1 MAKLRKML
9 GKADD
14 AEIVTLM
21 QQIETQSKTTL
32 ARWAADWAKNWYLP
46 IAQAADPTD
55 LCLSH
60 LLDTVQACLEGK
72 ATQKQLKE
80 QLREGR
86 GLAQRMTEPAAQAAA
101 RAIVTAC
108 GVLQTPTNALGFCF
122 YGAAAAAYHELGLER
137 SAADYDS
144 RAQVEFERLSQALK
158 QVMVPDEAD
167 PVQVD
172 WNC

>member
-14 AEIVTLM
+14 VELVTLM
-21 QQIETQSKTTL
+21 RQIETQSKTTL
-32 ARWAADWAKNWYLP
+32 ARWAADCAKNWYLP

-55 LCLSH
+55 LCLSQ
-60 LLDTVQACLEGK
+60 LLDTVRACLEGK

-122 YGAAAAAYHELGLER
+122 YGAAAATYHELGLER

-144 RAQVEFERLSQALK
+144 RACVEFERLSQALE

>member
-14 AEIVTLM
+14 VELVTLM
-21 QQIETQSKTTL
+21 RQIETQSKTTL
-32 ARWAADWAKNWYLP
+32 ARWAADCAKNWYLP
-46 IAQAADPTD
+46 I
-55 LCLSH
+55 
-60 LLDTVQACLEGK
+60 
-72 ATQKQLKE
+72 
-80 QLREGR
+80 
-86 GLAQRMTEPAAQAAA
+86 AQAAA

-122 YGAAAAAYHELGLER
+122 YGAAAAAYHELGLKR
-137 SAADYDS
+137 SAADYG
-144 RAQVEFERLSQALK
+144 RCARVELQRLSQALE

>member
-14 AEIVTLM
+14 VEIVTLM
-21 QQIETQSKTTL
+21 RQIETQGKTTL
-32 ARWAADWAKNWYLP
+32 ARW
-46 IAQAADPTD
+46 
-55 LCLSH
+55 
-60 LLDTVQACLEGK
+60 
-72 ATQKQLKE
+72 
-80 QLREGR
+80 
-86 GLAQRMTEPAAQAAA
+86 AAA

-122 YGAAAAAYHELGLER
+122 YGAAAATYHELGLKR
-137 SAADYDS
+137 SAADYG
-144 RAQVEFERLSQALK
+144 RCARVELQRLSQALE

>member
-14 AEIVTLM
+14 VEIVTPM
-21 QQIETQSKTTL
+21 RQIETQSKKTL
-32 ARWAADWAKNWYLP
+32 ARWAADCVKNWYLP

-55 LCLSH
+55 FCLSQ

-86 GLAQRMTEPAAQAAA
+86 GLAQRMTEPAVQAAA

-108 GVLQTPTNALGFCF
+108 GVLQTPPNALGC
-122 YGAAAAAYHELGLER
+122 
-137 SAADYDS
+137 
-144 RAQVEFERLSQALK
+144 
-158 QVMVPDEAD
+158 
-167 PVQVD
+167 
-172 WNC
+172 CC

>member
-14 AEIVTLM
+14 VEIVTLM
-21 QQIETQSKTTL
+21 RQIETQGKTTL
-32 ARWAADWAKNWYLP
+32 ARW
-46 IAQAADPTD
+46 
-55 LCLSH
+55 
-60 LLDTVQACLEGK
+60 
-72 ATQKQLKE
+72 
-80 QLREGR
+80 
-86 GLAQRMTEPAAQAAA
+86 AAA

-122 YGAAAAAYHELGLER
+122 YGAAAATYHELGLER

-144 RAQVEFERLSQALK
+144 RACVEFERLSQALE

-172 WNC
+172 WDC

>member
-21 QQIETQSKTTL
+21 RQIETQSKTTL
-32 ARWAADWAKNWYLP
+32 ACWAADCAKNWYLP
-46 IAQAADPTD
+46 IAQAADPTE

-144 RAQVEFERLSQALK
+144 RAQVEFERLSQALE

>member
-21 QQIETQSKTTL
+21 RQIETQSKTTL
-32 ARWAADWAKNWYLP
+32 ACWAADCVKNWYLP
-46 IAQAADPTD
+46 IAQTAGPTD

-86 GLAQRMTEPAAQAAA
+86 ALVQRMTEPAAQAAA

-144 RAQVEFERLSQALK
+144 RARVEFERLSQALE

>member
-1 MAKLRKML
+1 MANLRKML

-14 AEIVTLM
+14 VEIVTLM
-21 QQIETQSKTTL
+21 RQIETQSKTTL
-32 ARWAADWAKNWYLP
+32 ARWAADCAKNWYLP
-46 IAQAADPTD
+46 ITQAADPTD
-55 LCLSH
+55 LCLSQ
-60 LLDTVQACLEGK
+60 LLDTVRACLEGK

-86 GLAQRMTEPAAQAAA
+86 GLAQAAA

-122 YGAAAAAYHELGLER
+122 YGAAAATYHELGLER
-137 SAADYDS
+137 SAADYG
-144 RAQVEFERLSQALK
+144 RCARVELQRLSQALE

>member
-14 AEIVTLM
+14 VEIVTLM
-21 QQIETQSKTTL
+21 RQIETQGKTTL
-32 ARWAADWAKNWYLP
+32 ARWAADCAKNWYLP

-55 LCLSH
+55 LCLSQ
-60 LLDTVQACLEGK
+60 LLDTVRACLEGK

-86 GLAQRMTEPAAQAAA
+86 GLAQAAAQ
-101 RAIVTAC
+101 AIVTAC

-122 YGAAAAAYHELGLER
+122 YGAAAAAYHELGLKR
-137 SAADYDS
+137 SAADYG
-144 RAQVEFERLSQALK
+144 RCARVELQRLSQALE